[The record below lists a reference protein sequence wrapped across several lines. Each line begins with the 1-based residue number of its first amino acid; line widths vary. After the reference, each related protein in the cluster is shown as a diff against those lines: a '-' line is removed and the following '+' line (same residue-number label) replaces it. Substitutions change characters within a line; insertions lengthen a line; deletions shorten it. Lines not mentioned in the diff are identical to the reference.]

1 MVGGFTKSI
10 SSFTYRTFFK
20 KESTYFTTVVA
31 SGVAFSIA
39 FNTMFEKYWD
49 SKTAGTKWVDIK
61 GRYIKDLGVLAMIH
75 SVFIINRSGGLIYH
89 KNYSSK
95 LAQLS
100 SNEALTLAGTF
111 HGIHVLA
118 SRISP
123 ATKGN
128 YSAKDSGIQTIDT
141 KNFRIHCYQTPTGIK
156 FMAASDLLETKLTDI
171 LVKMYGLYSD
181 YALKNPF
188 YNLEMPIRS
197 EMFDSRLVQLVK
209 AV

>member
-1 MVGGFTKSI
+1 
-10 SSFTYRTFFK
+10 
-20 KESTYFTTVVA
+20 
-31 SGVAFSIA
+31 
-39 FNTMFEKYWD
+39 
-49 SKTAGTKWVDIK
+49 
-61 GRYIKDLGVLAMIH
+61 MIH
-75 SVFIINRSGGLIYH
+75 SIFIINRSGGLIYH

-95 LAQLS
+95 IAQLS

-123 ATKGN
+123 ATRGGD
-128 YSAKDSGIQTIDT
+128 AVKDSGIQTIDT

-156 FMAASDLLETKLTDI
+156 FIAATDLLETKLTDI
-171 LVKMYGLYSD
+171 LTKVYVLYSD

-197 EMFDSRLVQLVK
+197 EMFDTRLLQLVQ

>member
-49 SKTAGTKWVDIK
+49 NKTAGTKWIDIK
-61 GRYIKDLGVLAMIH
+61 DRYAKD
-75 SVFIINRSGGLIYH
+75 
-89 KNYSSK
+89 SK
-95 LAQLS
+95 LGQLS

-123 ATKGN
+123 ATKG
-128 YSAKDSGIQTIDT
+128 SQSVKDSGIQTIDT

-156 FMAASDLLETKLTDI
+156 FMAATDLLETKLSDV

-209 AV
+209 TV